1 MQASSSAIYEF
12 PIGPLP
18 SGRHSLTR
26 ETVLASQRGRL
37 LDAMAQAVAEHGY
50 GSTTIAHV
58 VSRAGVSRKTFYDHF
73 SDKNDCFL
81 AMYDT
86 GIGFLLQ
93 RVSDTIEGQED
104 PHSRLVVGL
113 QAVLSILSAEP
124 AFCRAIIVEVH
135 AAGPEALARRR
146 AVVAVFADR
155 YLDANR
161 QARENGSKI
170 AELSVDKALAVVGGI
185 LDLISTRVEADR
197 TETLPELADELTS
210 FAVHN
215 VLPRR

>member
-12 PIGPLP
+12 PVGPLP

-37 LDAMAQAVAEHGY
+37 LDAMAVAVAEHGY
-50 GSTTIAHV
+50 GNTTIAHV
-58 VSRAGVSRKTFYDHF
+58 VSHAGVSRKTFYDHF
-73 SDKNDCFL
+73 KDKNECFL

-146 AVVAVFADR
+146 AVVTVFADR

-170 AELSVDKALAVVGGI
+170 AELSVDKALATVGGI